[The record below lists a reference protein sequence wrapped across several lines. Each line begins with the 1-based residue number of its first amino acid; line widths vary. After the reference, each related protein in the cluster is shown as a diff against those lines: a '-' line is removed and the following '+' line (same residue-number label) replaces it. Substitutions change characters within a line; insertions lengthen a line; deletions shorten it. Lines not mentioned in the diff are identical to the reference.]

1 MEVILLLTMK
11 SNMKYIE
18 LASNKDHV
26 HNVEKYV
33 LSKDVKRAT
42 QSICTTIE
50 LEFIVM
56 FLKPFITRV
65 VMQIKVFLNSIVSN
79 NFLKHLKFSKQGVA
93 K

>member
-1 MEVILLLTMK
+1 MK
-11 SNMKYIE
+11 NIE

-33 LSKDVKRAT
+33 LSRDVKRAT

-56 FLKPFITRV
+56 FLKPFIT
-65 VMQIKVFLNSIVSN
+65 
-79 NFLKHLKFSKQGVA
+79 
-93 K
+93 